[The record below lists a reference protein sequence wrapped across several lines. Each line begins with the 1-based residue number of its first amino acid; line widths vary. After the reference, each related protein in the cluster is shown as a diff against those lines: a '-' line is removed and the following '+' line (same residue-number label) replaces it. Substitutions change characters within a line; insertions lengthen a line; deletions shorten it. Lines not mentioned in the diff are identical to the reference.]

1 MKTTHRSIPNDI
13 FSVEEKGRFI
23 RIVMS
28 LQRIHV
34 DIGVGDK
41 VRDYDEYTFDQFY
54 TALAALL
61 NQGPPSPPSPDNKE
75 AATAL
80 PKGESGHSG
89 FKVGDKVLIP
99 SDHGSVGFITK
110 IRDLGMVDV
119 QTIDGRELTRP
130 IHCLQPRL

>member
-41 VRDYDEYTFDQFY
+41 VRDYNEYTFDQFY
-54 TALAALL
+54 TALATILRPD
-61 NQGPPSPPSPDNKE
+61 PPSPPSPDDKE

-80 PKGESGHSG
+80 YGTEKGE
-89 FKVGDKVLIP
+89 L
-99 SDHGSVGFITK
+99 
-110 IRDLGMVDV
+110 
-119 QTIDGRELTRP
+119 
-130 IHCLQPRL
+130 